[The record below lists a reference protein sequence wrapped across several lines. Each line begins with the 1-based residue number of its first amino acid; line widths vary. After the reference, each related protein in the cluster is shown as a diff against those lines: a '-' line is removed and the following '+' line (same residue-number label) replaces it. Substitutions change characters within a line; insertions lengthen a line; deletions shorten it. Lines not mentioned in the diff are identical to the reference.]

1 MGLNRK
7 IATISGS
14 KGGGKGSGSGGKE
27 SPNTLRSKATAR
39 ILDLLGEGEIKG
51 LVNGARSIF
60 LDETPLMAADGTYNF
75 QGVAWDIRVGLP
87 DQPIMNGAA
96 GVEAITNVGA
106 QVKYGIPIIRALTDP
121 DYDSCKV
128 TIRIPALSI
137 ADDNGNIK
145 PTSVSFQIDV
155 RYQGGPW
162 STSTGAVT
170 LTGKCTSPYDKEF
183 YFALPK
189 NPSGASA
196 PWEIRVSRLSADTE
210 DVKVQTDTYFSSF
223 EGIIEA
229 KFTYPNS
236 AYIGMIIDGE
246 QFNSQIPERKYLVDG
261 RLIKVPSNY
270 TTRLYDVN
278 GNITRNASY
287 SGVWNG
293 TFQLLWS
300 NNPAWVFYDMVIND
314 RFGLGNYI
322 DVSQVDKWGLY
333 EIAKYCDE
341 LVPNGLGGT
350 EPRMTFNGVIADK
363 REAYDVLSTMAAC
376 FRGMAYWSSGSIV
389 SVQDRPKD
397 PVVLVTPSNVIDGSF
412 ERQSSALKARHTV
425 AMAKFQNPSDFY
437 STDYAVY
444 QDPEG
449 ILKYG
454 YRDTKIDTVGCTSR
468 GQAWRMA
475 KWTVLTELY
484 EKATLTYQAG
494 FDHSGVRPGD
504 IVAVQDPSQAGIE
517 YGGRLATGCTTT
529 SLVLDM
535 PVTFEIGH
543 AYAISVA
550 LPDGSV
556 AETDIV
562 ITDYD
567 TPLNTVTVSPALSAA
582 PDAESQWVITRDDLV
597 PELFR
602 VITIKESSPNVYDVM
617 GLQYEPAKFAA
628 VDKDAQFTLLNVSDL
643 PSGDI
648 AKPTTPQFNEY
659 AYALGQVGT
668 IMAVDYSIAAPKDPR
683 ITQFQWEYQ
692 TNTNGVLSAWQRI
705 DQTYDPIVTLTNT
718 QAGRYNFRVRAVSAL
733 GGTSDW
739 QVSTNIQL
747 LGLMLPPADIDQFRI
762 SVLGDQSQFTWH
774 VPNILNIQHY
784 EIRHTPALTGA
795 VWESAVVIVE
805 NAQGSS
811 IQLPTIPG
819 TYMIKAVSFAGA
831 YSPNAALLTTVV
843 TGAQLNAV
851 EKVTAQPTFPGTRT
865 GCSVNGIDLTLT
877 ESGGLYPPVGT
888 YEFGLTDLSEIY
900 TSRITATINVFAVDN
915 RANLDTW
922 DSLATVESLSNVA
935 SDLWDLSIEYQ
946 ITDDDPAGSPTW
958 SAWTEFVT
966 GDLRFRAIRFRATL
980 YSLEP
985 HVSPAVRTLEIS
997 IDMPDRIIADNDVV
1011 VPTAGL
1017 RINFDPPFKGLT
1029 GLAIADQDMATGD
1042 RKLITAKSETG
1053 FSIRYFNSAG
1063 TAISRTFDYN
1073 AVGYGVKQ

>member
-7 IATISGS
+7 LALISGN

-51 LVNGARSIF
+51 LVNGAKSIY
-60 LDETPLMAADGTYNF
+60 LDETPLMSANGNYNF
-75 QGVAWDIRVGLP
+75 QGVSWDIRVGLP
-87 DQPIMNGAA
+87 DQPIMNGAK
-96 GVEAITNVGA
+96 GVEAITNVGV
-106 QVKYGIPIIRALTDP
+106 QVKYGVPITRSLTDP

-137 ADDNGNIK
+137 ADDKGNIK
-145 PTSVSFQIDV
+145 PTSVSFRIDI

-162 STSTGAVT
+162 NTSTGEVT
-170 LTGKCTSPYDKEF
+170 LTGKCTSPYDKEY

-196 PWEIRVSRLSADTE
+196 PWEIRVTRLSADE
-210 DVKVQTDTYFSSF
+210 DDIKIQKDTYFSSF

-246 QFNSQIPERKYLVDG
+246 QFNGQIPERKYLVDG

-287 SGVWNG
+287 SGVWDG
-293 TFQLLWS
+293 TFQQVWS
-300 NNPAWVFYDMVIND
+300 NNPAWVFYDMIIND
-314 RFGLGNYI
+314 RFGLGDYI

-341 LVPNGLGGT
+341 LVPNGFGGT
-350 EPRMTFNGVIADK
+350 EPRMTFNGVISEK

-397 PVVLVTPSNVIDGSF
+397 PVVLVTPSNVIDGNF
-412 ERQSSALKARHTV
+412 ERQSSALKSRHTV
-425 AMAKFQNPSDFY
+425 AIARFQNPNDFY

-454 YRDTKIDTVGCTSR
+454 YRDTKIDAVGCTSR

-484 EKATLTYQAG
+484 EKTTLTYQAG
-494 FDHSGVRPGD
+494 FDHAGVRPGD

-517 YGGRLATGCTTT
+517 FGGRLAPGCTTT
-529 SLVLDM
+529 QLNVDI

-543 AYAISVA
+543 AYSMSVV
-550 LPDGSV
+550 LPNGAV
-556 AETDIV
+556 GETDIV
-562 ITDYD
+562 ISAYD
-567 TPLNTVTVSPALSAA
+567 TPTQTITVSPALSVA

-602 VITIKESSPNVYDVM
+602 VITIKESAANTYDVM

-628 VDKDAQFTLLNVSDL
+628 VDQDAQFTLLSVSDL
-643 PSGDI
+643 PSGDLP
-648 AKPTTPQFNEY
+648 KPTLPQFKEY

-668 IMAVDYSIAAPKDPR
+668 IMAVDYSITVPKDPR

-692 TNTNGVLSAWQRI
+692 TLIDGVLSDWRRI
-705 DQTYDPIVTLTNT
+705 DQTYDPIVTLTDT
-718 QAGRYNFRVRAVSAL
+718 QKGTYNFRVRALSAL

-739 QVSTNIQL
+739 TVSNGIQL
-747 LGLMLPPADIDQFRI
+747 LGLTLPPADVDQFRI
-762 SVLGDQSQFTWH
+762 SILGDQSQFIWH
-774 VPNILNIQHY
+774 VPSLLNIEHF
-784 EIRHTPALTGA
+784 EIRHTPSLTGA
-795 VWESAVVIVE
+795 IWESAVTIVE
-805 NAQGSS
+805 NAQGTS

-819 TYMIKAVSFAGA
+819 SYLIKSVSFAGT
-831 YSPNAALLTTVV
+831 YSPNAAMLINEVK
-843 TGAQLNAV
+843 GSELNAV
-851 EKVTAQPTFPGTRT
+851 EYIVEQPAFTGTKT
-865 GCSVNGIDLTLT
+865 NCSVVSGDLMLT
-877 ESGGLYPPVGT
+877 ETAGIYPPSGT
-888 YEFGLTDLSEIY
+888 YEFGFVDLSQVY
-900 TSRITATINVFAVDN
+900 TSRLVATINVFAVDS
-915 RANLDTW
+915 RDNLDTW
-922 DSLATVESLSNVA
+922 ESLASVESLANVS

-946 ITDDDPAGSPTW
+946 VTEDDPAGSPAW
-958 SAWTEFVT
+958 GPWTEFVT
-966 GDLRFRAIRFRATL
+966 GDLRFRAIRFRVVL

-985 HVSPAVRTLEIS
+985 HVSPAIRKLEIN

-1011 VPTAGL
+1011 VPTGGL
-1017 RINFDPPFKGLT
+1017 TVTFDPPFKGLT

-1042 RKLITAKSETG
+1042 RKLITGKSEAG
-1053 FSIRYFNSAG
+1053 FTIRYFNSAG
-1063 TAISRTFDYN
+1063 TPISRTFDYN
-1073 AVGYGVKQ
+1073 AVGYGVRQ